1 MIEYNGKID
10 TIKMAGSVRLTK
22 GGGALFSRATSNTD
36 YKYGKIKVALPIKYN
51 QSVVETEVPEL
62 SLVQQWNG
70 MIDVFTHKNFIA
82 EYGYR
87 VYMGVPGHLYYISTL
102 PKQTAKQTKLTAG
115 TKIRLEINIPSVST
129 LSTNKMFEEFIVGK
143 YEGDGSWSDM
153 IWKYIMSH
161 HDWEAYGIRQYE
173 LDSALGKNDLGLAQV
188 DIAQNI
194 HGRLVKDV
202 LELVGATGFYARKNM
217 HLWTNTTADGNTGIT
232 TYQSPNGIEFRKGKK
247 SSEIYKF
254 YDKEL
259 QLAQTYYNSYAPI
272 YTPSSAER
280 RKTER
285 ILEVMEQKD
294 RTMLR
299 YEVSLRRV
307 SSVGNAIDRK
317 YSSAGTPKK
326 IYLTDILDNTIYSR
340 VPQRVLKDGLL
351 SIFGSEIEKEMTN
364 IIIGEDEMTDTDIL
378 QEYSTKGLKF
388 LGIKYLLDKGM
399 TNDQL
404 WPYLYKTAGLNY
416 EVVRRLRNE
425 LRENNILNNMND
437 SHTRTL
443 DTLRGVYKD
452 LK

>member
-1 MIEYNGKID
+1 
-10 TIKMAGSVRLTK
+10 
-22 GGGALFSRATSNTD
+22 
-36 YKYGKIKVALPIKYN
+36 
-51 QSVVETEVPEL
+51 
-62 SLVQQWNG
+62 
-70 MIDVFTHKNFIA
+70 
-82 EYGYR
+82 
-87 VYMGVPGHLYYISTL
+87 
-102 PKQTAKQTKLTAG
+102 
-115 TKIRLEINIPSVST
+115 
-129 LSTNKMFEEFIVGK
+129 
-143 YEGDGSWSDM
+143 
-153 IWKYIMSH
+153 
-161 HDWEAYGIRQYE
+161 
-173 LDSALGKNDLGLAQV
+173 
-188 DIAQNI
+188 
-194 HGRLVKDV
+194 
-202 LELVGATGFYARKNM
+202 
-217 HLWTNTTADGNTGIT
+217 
-232 TYQSPNGIEFRKGKK
+232 
-247 SSEIYKF
+247 
-254 YDKEL
+254 L

-399 TNDQL
+399 TNDAL
-404 WPYLYKTAGLNY
+404 WPHLVKKGGLNY

-425 LRENNILNNMND
+425 MKEEGVIGKMND
-437 SHTRTL
+437 NHIRTM
-443 DTLRGVYKD
+443 DTLRGVYND
-452 LK
+452 LQ